1 MGRAGRHI
9 SKSAAPCHWDAGELC
24 VENSGDTRLAGL
36 PGKRQESAHREGEPY
51 TGMAGFGEH
60 QGEMPSVQVDVEIWK
75 VEEKPVLEIL
85 TQWSL
90 AFF

>member
-1 MGRAGRHI
+1 
-9 SKSAAPCHWDAGELC
+9 
-24 VENSGDTRLAGL
+24 
-36 PGKRQESAHREGEPY
+36 
-51 TGMAGFGEH
+51 MAGFGEH